1 MRKPCWIAFVPAA
14 LAIGTSLIHAEVAT
28 VRLSLS
34 PGGAGAGG
42 SRRKPDAVPTAYVA
56 ETDAAP
62 VIDGKIEDARWSKA
76 GRLTMPFT
84 LDGEGRA
91 SVPTEFRLLRD
102 ARTLYVAFRCAEPLV
117 AKMRAR
123 GVAHD
128 ADLWNDDSVEVFL
141 GTGASYCH
149 FIINSKGTTYDA
161 AGKER
166 NWESGFRAAAA
177 VGKSGWT
184 AEAAIPL
191 QKVVRKKPTPKQW
204 IANFT
209 RNRYAGGRWEEL
221 AWSPTLT
228 GDSHVP
234 GRFGAM
240 KFEAPPARPVAK
252 PATKAQPRVGG
263 TWLACQGGEGVV
275 RFDLACLPKNAPVY
289 RADLHVSRSKV
300 LSGKDDGVLVNIEVI
315 PLFKKFAEGDKPKP
329 EAKPLAIR
337 GPWFDRLDA
346 TEAVRAWAAGKA
358 NGGFFVKAL
367 PLWKRQA
374 TRLEILYEGMP
385 KKVPAPASGLRVAHR
400 AGQTFITWKEIADP
414 VGRDNVTWGALRRVL
429 DRLRRRQQ
437 VRYCIYRSAKRIT
450 PKTLAQA
457 EWIATVAPLSCWN
470 INGRNIERPID
481 LFMQQYALRHGQWS
495 PFWGGD
501 VDGKF
506 GLDCPIDRFVIE
518 DGGKPLPSGTGLY
531 VHTPTKKGKA
541 YYAVITSADGVQNT
555 VRLSDA
561 NSLKQPVDETPAQPK
576 PVLQGKLPPRP
587 FNNYDETRFHYV
599 QWTAPP
605 LGNLPS
611 QYYNWSVA
619 VPLGMTKGCP
629 MELSLHRP
637 GLAYWRTQY
646 RIEQTSVVLSPYDF
660 PVNTGWH
667 GYHEALGTLKS
678 FKQGAI
684 HNYTERR
691 LLAFIDWAARK
702 WPIDRNRILA
712 TAIRGYSC
720 SAALH
725 LAFRHRDVFNMV
737 LVGYGFADYR
747 TALQVDSRT
756 ERKGAVPDMERL
768 WGKIAWDLKTD
779 QGKSV
784 WDDNNITRMVRDA
797 PARTEWPLVTIAGR
811 YFYQSSREFF
821 SAMLAKK
828 QPIITY
834 FNQWG
839 GKMQPVTTSGN
850 WTNMI
855 YEDVRRDL
863 SLPAF
868 RGPEAAQLDKDA
880 RRYVTALN
888 LAMRWDTA
896 DIVDR
901 AGRYEITLR
910 RAGRRAGTADVTLR
924 RLQKFK
930 VAQGKSYAWAFNL
943 TVPDRRAKPQKG
955 EITVGDDGLITIPGL
970 KIPGSGGRLVVTPK

>member
-1 MRKPCWIAFVPAA
+1 MRKPCWIAYVLAA
-14 LAIGTSLIHAEVAT
+14 LAVGVSLVHAEVAT
-28 VRLSLS
+28 VRLSLL
-34 PGGAGAGG
+34 PGSAGAGG
-42 SRRKPDAVPTAYVA
+42 PQRKPGAVPTAYVVK
-56 ETDAAP
+56 TDAAP
-62 VIDGKIEDARWSKA
+62 VIDGKTGDACWSK
-76 GRLTMPFT
+76 GERLTMTFT

-91 SVPTEFRLLRD
+91 SVPTEVRLLRD
-102 ARTLYVAFRCAEPLV
+102 AGTLYVAFHCFEPFV
-117 AKMRAR
+117 AKMRPG

-141 GTGASYCH
+141 GTGTSYCH

-166 NWESGFRAAAA
+166 NWESRFRAAAV
-177 VGKSGWT
+177 VGKRGWT

-191 QKVVRKKPTPKQW
+191 QKVARKKPIPKQW

-221 AWSPTLT
+221 AWSPTMT

-234 GRFGAM
+234 GRFGAL
-240 KFEAPPARPVAK
+240 KFEAPPAKRVVK
-252 PATKAQPRVGG
+252 PKTGVKPRVGG
-263 TWLACQGGEGVV
+263 VLLACEGGEGVV
-275 RFDLACLPKNAPVY
+275 RFDLSRLPAKARIY
-289 RADLHVSRSKV
+289 RADLHVARSKP
-300 LSGKDDGVLVNIEVI
+300 LSGKDDEALVNTEVI
-315 PLFKKFAEGDKPKP
+315 PLFDAFQEGGAPKAR
-329 EAKPLAIR
+329 AKPLAVR

-346 TEAVRAWAAGKA
+346 TEAVKAWGAGKA
-358 NGGFFVKAL
+358 NGGFFVRAL
-367 PLWKRQA
+367 PLWKREG
-374 TRLEILYEGMP
+374 TRLEILYEGAP
-385 KKVPAPASGLRVAHR
+385 KKVPPAASGLGVAHR

-414 VGRDNVTWGALRRVL
+414 VGQDNVTWGDLRRVL
-429 DRLRRRQQ
+429 DRLSKQQ
-437 VRYCIYRSAKRIT
+437 EVRYCIYRSDKPIT
-450 PKTLAQA
+450 PKTLHKA

-495 PFWGGD
+495 PFWGGE

-506 GLDCPIDRFVIE
+506 GLDCPIDRFVIA
-518 DGGKPLPSGTGLY
+518 DGSKPLPRGSGLY
-531 VHTPTKKGKA
+531 VHTPITKGKA
-541 YYAVITSADGVQNT
+541 YYAVVTSVDGVQNT
-555 VRLSDA
+555 VELSDA
-561 NSLKQPVDETPAQPK
+561 NSLKRPIAETPAQPK
-576 PVLQGKLPPRP
+576 PVLQGKMPPRP
-587 FNNYDETRFHYV
+587 FNNYDETRLHYV

-605 LGNLPS
+605 MGNLPS

-619 VPLGMTKGCP
+619 VPLELKKGCP

-646 RIEQTSVVLSPYDF
+646 RIETNSVVLTPYDF

-667 GYHEALGTLKS
+667 GYHEAMGTLKS

-691 LLAFIDWAARK
+691 LLAFIDWAARE
-702 WPIDRNRILA
+702 WPVDRDRILV

-747 TALQVDSRT
+747 TALQIDART

-784 WDDNNITRMVRDA
+784 WDDNNITQMVRDA
-797 PARTEWPLVTIAGR
+797 PARTEWPLVTIAGT

-855 YEDVRRDL
+855 YEDVRKDL

-896 DIVDR
+896 DIVDQP
-901 AGRYEITLR
+901 GRYEITLR
-910 RAGRRAGTADVTLR
+910 RAGRRDATTDVTLR

-930 VAQGKSYAWAFNL
+930 VARGRSYAWQFNP
-943 TVPDRRAKPQKG
+943 TVPDRRAKPQNG
-955 EITVGDDGLITIPGL
+955 QITVPADGLITIPGL